1 MKAGAGHK
9 VASVFLWPPRP
20 KKLLTGLARPLYFWE
35 KIMSLMKKSSTL
47 LLCLCMVA
55 SALVAQVNFT
65 ITPNPKVVTVPN
77 PPTVTDVVAH
87 AKIKNLTN
95 EPRTFKWTRTT
106 LDITPDCKT
115 QICDR
120 NNCYFAHVD
129 SKQFTMLAQEDSTL
143 DVHLVSNDPAVP
155 ALCCAIVHLKVE
167 EVGNPDNTLTGIY
180 IFEGCTSGTTTVG
193 RASVRLFPNPAADFF
208 ALENAEKVAAIRVF
222 SMDGRVV
229 KEFEAA
235 PGSRYP
241 IADLPAGAYILALQN
256 PQAETIGALELRKN

>member
-1 MKAGAGHK
+1 MA
-9 VASVFLWPPRP
+9 
-20 KKLLTGLARPLYFWE
+20 
-35 KIMSLMKKSSTL
+35 
-47 LLCLCMVA
+47 A

-95 EPRTFKWTRTT
+95 EPRTFKWTRTV
-106 LDITPDCKT
+106 LDISPDCKT

-120 NNCYFAHVD
+120 NYCYLASV
-129 SKQFTMLAQEDSTL
+129 STKQFTMLAQEDSTL
-143 DVHLVSNDPAVP
+143 DVHLVSNDPVVP

-167 EVGNPDNTLTGIY
+167 EVGNPDNALTGIY

-193 RASVRLFPNPAADFF
+193 GASMRLFPNPAADFF
-208 ALENAEKVAAIRVF
+208 ALENAENVAAIRVF

-229 KEFEAA
+229 KEFEAV

-241 IADLPAGAYILALQN
+241 IADLPAGSYILSLQN
-256 PQAETIGALELRKN
+256 PQNEVVGALELKKN